1 MEVYMKMQAESNPI
15 GAIQKTAEFEEKIIA
30 LSNDWDEKIKTISK
44 KWWSL
49 NKTKISLATI
59 FLLNSL
65 DELIIFANE
74 VVISSGANKKATVLD
89 GIDKLYDY
97 VALEAFPIWLHPFA
111 TLIKQYVIYTMISS
125 FIDYIVEKYKDG
137 SWNKTTGG

>member
-1 MEVYMKMQAESNPI
+1 MEVYMKIQSESDPI
-15 GAIQKTAEFEEKIIA
+15 GAVQKTIKFEEKIIA

-44 KWWSL
+44 KWWSV
-49 NKTKISLATI
+49 NKTRISLATI

-74 VVISSGANKKATVLD
+74 VVKSSGADKKATVLD

-97 VALEAFPIWLHPFA
+97 VALEAFPIWLRPFA
-111 TLIKQYVIYTMISS
+111 TVIKQYVIYTLISS
-125 FIDYIVEKYKDG
+125 FVDYIVEKYKDG
-137 SWNKTTGG
+137 SWNKTGG